1 MQVLAHL
8 GLPQHLPIPPT
19 NNTTILL
26 PILIDK
32 ESTFLEYLIDII
44 CKIELQ
50 EIYPAH
56 YQPKNSELTVQP
68 GIRA

>member
-1 MQVLAHL
+1 MQVLEHL

-50 EIYPAH
+50 EIDPAH